1 MRRVLPAA
9 QPRSG
14 WEGRRV
20 FYWQPVKEL
29 SGITLDMNKIS
40 QRKKTANIAFMRID
54 LRSFFAQKGGAA
66 MSEEKKWNEDEM
78 LDIGGMDGND
88 FDPFGDDDF
97 EVEVQNYE
105 EQKAEEKKA
114 EQKVPPKKEES
125 KKKAPENP
133 LAAEILAAE
142 EKDAE
147 TARDGLFS
155 KPPVFS
161 YAGVTE
167 EVEDPS
173 ITFDELRISKK
184 DDFPEL
190 EDGKRVS
197 WTIEYGK
204 IKKPVPTPQKKTA
217 AECKKE
223 IETSKEFLDSL
234 KKAKDKAPVCKLIPK
249 VTAQSK
255 GTMPAYKGIFTSY
268 DEADAGGK
276 VISLFPS
283 GDGKVYEMRKT
294 EIGRFITPISQT
306 KEIRKVE
313 AGFTPVLP
321 LIPAEKL
328 MVILCFFK
336 HMARK
341 GNFEALVNIYWD
353 KQESRFV
360 LDVPEQK
367 VTRVSVSSR
376 ISEKFDSER
385 YIHYVDIHSHNN
397 MNAFFSRT
405 DDKDEK
411 AARVYAV
418 VGKVSSFLPE
428 IKARI
433 ASSRSFVEID
443 PSVVFEGIVAVSGFP
458 EEWKSAVLIDDS
470 LSSVKEDFLKQLA
483 GSEGL

>member
-1 MRRVLPAA
+1 
-9 QPRSG
+9 
-14 WEGRRV
+14 
-20 FYWQPVKEL
+20 
-29 SGITLDMNKIS
+29 
-40 QRKKTANIAFMRID
+40 
-54 LRSFFAQKGGAA
+54 
-66 MSEEKKWNEDEM
+66 MSEEKKWNDDEI
-78 LDIGGMDGND
+78 LDIGSVDEED

-97 EVEVQNYE
+97 ELESQQHE
-105 EQKAEEKKA
+105 EKKAEEKKA
-114 EQKVPPKKEES
+114 KEKKLAEKKPPQKAESKEETPS
-125 KKKAPENP
+125 NP
-133 LAAEILAAE
+133 LEAEISAAA

-155 KPPVFS
+155 KPPVFA

-167 EVEDPS
+167 DVTDTS
-173 ITFDELRISKK
+173 VTFDELRIAKSE
-184 DDFPEL
+184 DFPEL
-190 EDGKRVS
+190 DDGKRVS
-197 WTIEYGK
+197 WTVEYGK
-204 IKKPVPTPQKKTA
+204 ITKPVPSPRKKTV
-217 AECKKE
+217 AELKSE

-234 KKAKDKAPVCKLIPK
+234 KKAKDKSPSCKLVPK

-255 GTMPAYKGIFTSY
+255 GKMPAYKGVFPSFE
-268 DEADAGGK
+268 EAEQSGK
-276 VISLFPS
+276 MISLFPS
-283 GDGKVYEMRKT
+283 GDGNVYEMRKT

-353 KQESRFV
+353 KQAEEFV
-360 LDVPEQK
+360 VDIPEQK
-367 VTRVSVSSR
+367 VSRVSVSSR
-376 ISEKFDSER
+376 LSDAFDSGR
-385 YIHYVDIHSHNN
+385 YIHYMDIHSHNN